1 MSTQPPTS
9 ARADVHVSHHQML
22 VNDDTGAGHPS
33 HVPNGLTASSPGAA
47 VILTGVHTGVVDV
60 TVQLAD
66 APPATT
72 ARGWDEVENVELI
85 SFTGET
91 RLRGLMGHLPQ
102 ALPNLTPHGPGRY
115 GMRVHAR
122 GRDIDP
128 CAVPNVPFEFYLVTI
143 WPIEV
148 GPKAC
153 AKLGVGV
160 AEELGLPDKSAE
172 IRRWAQEHARP
183 ESEAGRIIRN
193 IVVPPLPPTPVQGS
207 AGAAE
212 HRLRIVNPYQEPAAG
227 PALPE
232 GLVAAAPD
240 AVVIRTLKNR
250 GAVGVHVRWD
260 ASRPREPISSR
271 WEETEEIEFVTTT
284 GIMQIEGMH
293 TRDETPSPNLT
304 YQGTGRYG
312 LRVHGRARP
321 GAGLSN
327 RPGESYLLVVWP
339 IALGV

>member
-1 MSTQPPTS
+1 MSTEPSTS

-22 VNDDTGAGHPS
+22 VNDQPGAEHPS
-33 HVPNGLTASSPGAA
+33 HVPNGLTASAPGAA
-47 VILTGVHTGVVDV
+47 VILTGIHTGLVDV

-66 APPATT
+66 ARPAST
-72 ARGWDEVENVELI
+72 AQGWDEVEEVELI

-91 RLRGLMGHLPQ
+91 RVAGLMGHLPQ

-128 CAVPNVPFEFYLVTI
+128 SAVPNVPFEFYLLTI

-160 AEELGLPDKSAE
+160 AHELGLPDKSAE
-172 IRRWAQEHARP
+172 IKRWAREHARP
-183 ESEAGRIIRN
+183 ESEPGRIAAN
-193 IVVPPLPPTPVQGS
+193 LKPALPTPVMGS
-207 AGAAE
+207 AQASE
-212 HRLRIVNPYQEPAAG
+212 HRLRIANPYQEPAVE

-232 GLVAAAPD
+232 GLVAAAAD
-240 AVVIRTLKNR
+240 AVVIRTLKGR
-250 GAVGVHVRWD
+250 GVVGVHVRWD
-260 ASRPREPISSR
+260 SSRPRRPGSG
-271 WEETEEIEFVTTT
+271 WEEEQETEFVTTT
-284 GIMQIEGMH
+284 GIMQIAGMH
-293 TRDETPSPNLT
+293 THDGAPPPNLT
-304 YQGTGRYG
+304 YQGAGRYG

-321 GAGLSN
+321 GGRLSN

-339 IALGV
+339 IALGA